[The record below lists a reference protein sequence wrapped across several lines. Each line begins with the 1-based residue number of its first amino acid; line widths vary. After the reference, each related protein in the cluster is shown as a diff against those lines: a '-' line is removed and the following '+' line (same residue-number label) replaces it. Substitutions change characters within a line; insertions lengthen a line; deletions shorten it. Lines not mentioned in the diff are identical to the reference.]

1 MKRKILQLF
10 LLVPILLLGSLSTN
24 AQIKPDYIG
33 NWKFEAPTAPE
44 GFTYGIIALKKD
56 SVIMEFTDGANK
68 FPSNWVK
75 VKSDSIIYE
84 SDINGTIVLFSLKI
98 NDKLKITGNAVW
110 SEGVTLMNLTKKED

>member
-1 MKRKILQLF
+1 
-10 LLVPILLLGSLSTN
+10 
-24 AQIKPDYIG
+24 
-33 NWKFEAPTAPE
+33 
-44 GFTYGIIALKKD
+44 
-56 SVIMEFTDGANK
+56 MEFTDGANK
-68 FPSNWVK
+68 VPSNWIK